1 MREVALFVEDSAHQR
16 VIGTLLG
23 RLADEIGLTIH
34 LEWYNAMGG
43 RGRVVRELKRY
54 LSDFTKQGD
63 HPDLIVVATDANCV
77 GLQRRIRDIDTSS
90 AVSPVVLA
98 VPDPHIERWLL
109 LDGAAFKAVFGKGCD
124 APDKKCDR
132 GRYKHQLF
140 EAVRSAGVVPM
151 LGGIQ
156 FAEDIVREMDLDGAA
171 RADPSFRRFVEEV
184 RRAFRQWGDQ
194 PQ

>member
-23 RLADEIGLTIH
+23 RLAEESGLSIH
-34 LEWYNAMGG
+34 LDWRNVMGG
-43 RGRVVRELKRY
+43 RGQVVRTLRRY
-54 LSDFTKQGD
+54 LNDLTKQGERA
-63 HPDLIVVATDANCV
+63 DLIVVATDANCI
-77 GLQRRIRDIDTSS
+77 GLQRRTRDIDTLS

-98 VPDPHIERWLL
+98 IPDPHIERWLL

-140 EAVRSAGVVPM
+140 EAVRSAGIVPM
-151 LGGIQ
+151 FGGIQ
-156 FAEDIVREMDLDGAA
+156 FAEDIVQQMDIDGAA
-171 RADPSFRRFVEEV
+171 RADPSFRRFVDEV
-184 RRAFRQWGDQ
+184 RRVFRQWGGRL
-194 PQ
+194 